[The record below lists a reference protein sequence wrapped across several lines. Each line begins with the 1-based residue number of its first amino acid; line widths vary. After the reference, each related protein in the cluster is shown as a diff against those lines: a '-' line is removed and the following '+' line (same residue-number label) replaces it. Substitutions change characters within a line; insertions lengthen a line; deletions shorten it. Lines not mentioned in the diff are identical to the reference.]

1 MSRQVPQIKD
11 ENVQRLLLALDTG
24 HYLDRAA
31 RLAGLSRQTV
41 YNWLQH
47 GEDARSKIALGEELT
62 DREKSYLEIADGI
75 IQAKES
81 AAHRA
86 LSAVMDAATN
96 GTWQAA
102 AWYLERT
109 DSEHYG
115 RTTQVVG
122 KDNGPIKL
130 DITVEDVEALLQQ
143 IAEADDANS
152 NTV

>member
-1 MSRQVPQIKD
+1 MSRSAPTIKD

-41 YNWLQH
+41 YNWLHH
-47 GEDARSKIALGEELT
+47 GDQARSKLDTGQTLD
-62 DREKSYLEIADGI
+62 DREQSYFEIAEAI

-86 LSAVMDAATN
+86 LSAVMEAAN
-96 GTWQAA
+96 SGTWQAA

-115 RTTQVVG
+115 RTTQLTG
-122 KDNGPIKL
+122 ANNGPIKL
-130 DITVEDVEALLQQ
+130 NVSIEEVETLLAQ
-143 IAEADDANS
+143 IAESEHGESDS
-152 NTV
+152 V